1 MPNDGI
7 DINYIAK
14 LARLELSDE
23 EKNEYGAKLGQILQH
38 VEQLSKADVSNV
50 EPTAHAIARSNVVRP
65 DEIKPSLSNEEALQ
79 NAPSSANGLFLVP
92 KIVE

>member
-38 VEQLSKADVSNV
+38 VVQLSKADVSNV